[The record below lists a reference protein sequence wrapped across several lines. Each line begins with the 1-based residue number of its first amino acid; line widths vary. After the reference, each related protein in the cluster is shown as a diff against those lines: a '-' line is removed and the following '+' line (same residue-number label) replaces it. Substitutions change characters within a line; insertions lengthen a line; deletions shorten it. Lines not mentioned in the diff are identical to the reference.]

1 MVRNNDYEYEHL
13 LTKDVWIQMSPHT
26 LSIYPAL
33 SFSTSSNQTFSLE
46 YLYYSLWNFPPLRPF
61 SESLPFYSNTH
72 SPLTKISFSEKLS
85 LMKSDYCILL
95 SFWCFI
101 YLLVIHWFLFKAQVS
116 ATVNIKGDIFFC
128 SLYTIA
134 TYSNSFS

>member
-1 MVRNNDYEYEHL
+1 MIMNMSISTQRICEYKCLHIL
-13 LTKDVWIQMSPHT
+13 YQFILHF
-26 LSIYPAL
+26 L

-46 YLYYSLWNFPPLRPF
+46 YLYYFLWNFPPLRPF

-72 SPLTKISFSEKLS
+72 SPLTKIPFSEKLS
-85 LMKSDYCILL
+85 LRKSDYCILL

-134 TYSNSFS
+134 TCSNTFS